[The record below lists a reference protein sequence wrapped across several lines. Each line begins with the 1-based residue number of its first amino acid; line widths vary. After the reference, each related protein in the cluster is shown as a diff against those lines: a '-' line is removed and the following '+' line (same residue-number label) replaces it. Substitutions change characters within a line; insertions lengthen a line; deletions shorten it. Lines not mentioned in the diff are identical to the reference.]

1 MTLPKTVLCTPYM
14 EISMLN
20 TTFTGNIT
28 FAEIVE
34 QDAKVENPF
43 LKIVVAVNDVNDNG
57 VTVIV
62 RTKNGLLEAARNGE
76 DLVGIRVVING
87 TIDLA
92 SISSHWMNDE
102 GGLVAR
108 KKPQFRLFANSIE
121 RMNRKPAPQAI
132 QPELAVG

>member
-1 MTLPKTVLCTPYM
+1 
-14 EISMLN
+14 MLN

-57 VTVIV
+57 LRITV

-76 DLVGIRVVING
+76 NLVGTRVVING
-87 TIDLA
+87 TIDIA
-92 SISSHWMNDE
+92 SIRSHYVDE
-102 GGLVAR
+102 NGDLVALKQPNAR
-108 KKPQFRLFANSIE
+108 VYANAIE
-121 RMNRKPAPQAI
+121 RMNRKPEPATVQT
-132 QPELAVG
+132 ELVVK

>member
-1 MTLPKTVLCTPYM
+1 
-14 EISMLN
+14 MLN
-20 TTFTGNIT
+20 TTLTGNIT
-28 FAEIVE
+28 FTEIVE
-34 QDAKVENPF
+34 KDDKVENPF

-76 DLVGIRVVING
+76 DLVGTRVVING

-132 QPELAVG
+132 QTELAVS

>member
-1 MTLPKTVLCTPYM
+1 
-14 EISMLN
+14 MLN
-20 TTFTGNIT
+20 TTLTGNIT
-28 FAEIVE
+28 FTEIVE
-34 QDAKVENPF
+34 KDDKVENPF

-76 DLVGIRVVING
+76 DLVGTRVVING

-121 RMNRKPAPQAI
+121 RMNRKPAPATVQT
-132 QPELAVG
+132 ELAVS

>member
-1 MTLPKTVLCTPYM
+1 
-14 EISMLN
+14 MLN

-43 LKIVVAVNDVNDNG
+43 LKIVVAINDVNDNG

-76 DLVGIRVVING
+76 DLVGTRVVING
-87 TIDLA
+87 TIDIA

-102 GGLVAR
+102 GALIAR

>member
-57 VTVIV
+57 LRITV
-62 RTKNGLLEAARNGE
+62 RTQNGLLEAARNGE
-76 DLVGIRVVING
+76 NLVGTRVVING
-87 TIDLA
+87 TIDIA
-92 SISSHWMNDE
+92 SIRSHYVDE
-102 GGLVAR
+102 NGDLVALKQPNAR
-108 KKPQFRLFANSIE
+108 VYANAIE
-121 RMNRKPAPQAI
+121 RMNRKPEPATVQT
-132 QPELAVG
+132 ELAVK

>member
-1 MTLPKTVLCTPYM
+1 M

-20 TTFTGNIT
+20 TTLTGNIT
-28 FAEIVE
+28 FTEIVE
-34 QDAKVENPF
+34 KDDKVENPF

-121 RMNRKPAPQAI
+121 RMNRKPAPATVQT
-132 QPELAVG
+132 ELVVK

>member
-1 MTLPKTVLCTPYM
+1 
-14 EISMLN
+14 MLN

-76 DLVGIRVVING
+76 DLVGARVVING
-87 TIDLA
+87 TIDIA
-92 SISSHWMNDE
+92 SIRSHYVDE
-102 GGLVAR
+102 TTGNLVALKQPNAR
-108 KKPQFRLFANSIE
+108 VYANSIE

-132 QPELAVG
+132 QTELAVK

>member
-20 TTFTGNIT
+20 TTLTGNIT
-28 FAEIVE
+28 FTEIVE
-34 QDAKVENPF
+34 KDDKVENPF

-76 DLVGIRVVING
+76 DLVGTRVVING

>member
-1 MTLPKTVLCTPYM
+1 
-14 EISMLN
+14 MLN
-20 TTFTGNIT
+20 TTLTGNIT
-28 FAEIVE
+28 FTEIVE
-34 QDAKVENPF
+34 KDDKVENPF

-76 DLVGIRVVING
+76 DLVGTRVVING

-108 KKPQFRLFANSIE
+108 KKPQFRLFANAIE
-121 RMNRKPAPQAI
+121 RINRRPAPATVQA
-132 QPELAVG
+132 ELAV

>member
-1 MTLPKTVLCTPYM
+1 
-14 EISMLN
+14 MLN

-57 VTVIV
+57 LRITV

-76 DLVGIRVVING
+76 DLVGTRVVING
-87 TIDLA
+87 TIDIA
-92 SISSHWMNDE
+92 SIRSHYVDE
-102 GGLVAR
+102 NGDLVALKQPNAR
-108 KKPQFRLFANSIE
+108 VYANAIE
-121 RMNRKPAPQAI
+121 RMNRKPEPTTVQT
-132 QPELAVG
+132 ELAVT

>member
-1 MTLPKTVLCTPYM
+1 
-14 EISMLN
+14 MLN
-20 TTFTGNIT
+20 TTLTGNIT
-28 FAEIVE
+28 FTEIVE
-34 QDAKVENPF
+34 KDDKVENPF

-76 DLVGIRVVING
+76 DLVGTRVVING

-121 RMNRKPAPQAI
+121 RRNRKPAPATVQT
-132 QPELAVG
+132 ELAVS

>member
-1 MTLPKTVLCTPYM
+1 M

-57 VTVIV
+57 LRITV

-76 DLVGIRVVING
+76 DLVGARVVING
-87 TIDLA
+87 TIDIA
-92 SISSHWMNDE
+92 SIRSHYVDE
-102 GGLVAR
+102 NGDLVALKQPNAR
-108 KKPQFRLFANSIE
+108 VYANAIE
-121 RMNRKPAPQAI
+121 RMNRKPAPATVQT
-132 QPELAVG
+132 ELAVK

>member
-1 MTLPKTVLCTPYM
+1 
-14 EISMLN
+14 MLN

-57 VTVIV
+57 LRITV

-76 DLVGIRVVING
+76 NLVGTRVVING
-87 TIDLA
+87 IIDIA
-92 SISSHWMNDE
+92 SIRSHYVDE
-102 GGLVAR
+102 NGDLVALKQPNAR
-108 KKPQFRLFANSIE
+108 VYANAIE
-121 RMNRKPAPQAI
+121 RMNRKPEPATVQT
-132 QPELAVG
+132 ELAVK

>member
-1 MTLPKTVLCTPYM
+1 
-14 EISMLN
+14 MLN

-43 LKIVVAVNDVNDNG
+43 LKIVVAINDVNDNG

-76 DLVGIRVVING
+76 DLVGTRVVING
-87 TIDLA
+87 TIDIA
-92 SISSHWMNDE
+92 SISSHWINDD
-102 GGLVAR
+102 GDLIAR

-121 RMNRKPAPQAI
+121 RMNRKPAPATPVQT
-132 QPELAVG
+132 ELAVS

>member
-1 MTLPKTVLCTPYM
+1 
-14 EISMLN
+14 MLN
-20 TTFTGNIT
+20 TTLTGNIT
-28 FAEIVE
+28 FTEIVE
-34 QDAKVENPF
+34 KDDKVENPF

-76 DLVGIRVVING
+76 DLVGTRVVING

-121 RMNRKPAPQAI
+121 RMNRKPAPATVQT
-132 QPELAVG
+132 ELAVG

>member
-1 MTLPKTVLCTPYM
+1 
-14 EISMLN
+14 MLN

-43 LKIVVAVNDVNDNG
+43 LKIVVAINDVNDNG
-57 VTVIV
+57 LRITV

-87 TIDLA
+87 AMDLA
-92 SISSHWMNDE
+92 SIRSHYVNDE
-102 GGLVAR
+102 GQLIALKQPNARVFANTIERLAR
-108 KKPQFRLFANSIE
+108 KAA
-121 RMNRKPAPQAI
+121 PATPVQT
-132 QPELAVG
+132 ELAVS

>member
-1 MTLPKTVLCTPYM
+1 
-14 EISMLN
+14 MLN
-20 TTFTGNIT
+20 ATFTGNIT
-28 FAEIVE
+28 FTEIVE
-34 QDAKVENPF
+34 KDDKVENPF

-76 DLVGIRVVING
+76 DLVGTRVVING
-87 TIDLA
+87 TIDIA

-102 GGLVAR
+102 GGLIAR

-121 RMNRKPAPQAI
+121 RMNRKPAPATPVQT
-132 QPELAVG
+132 ELPVH

>member
-1 MTLPKTVLCTPYM
+1 M

-20 TTFTGNIT
+20 TTLTGNIT
-28 FAEIVE
+28 FTEIVE
-34 QDAKVENPF
+34 KDDKVANPF
-43 LKIVVAVNDVNDNG
+43 LKIVVAVTAVNDNG

-76 DLVGIRVVING
+76 DLVGTRVVING

>member
-1 MTLPKTVLCTPYM
+1 MTLPKTVLCKPYM

-57 VTVIV
+57 LRITV

-76 DLVGIRVVING
+76 NLVGTRVVING
-87 TIDLA
+87 TIDIA
-92 SISSHWMNDE
+92 SIRSHYVDE
-102 GGLVAR
+102 NGDLVALKQPNAR
-108 KKPQFRLFANSIE
+108 VYANAIE
-121 RMNRKPAPQAI
+121 RMNRKPEPTTVQT
-132 QPELAVG
+132 ELAVK

>member
-1 MTLPKTVLCTPYM
+1 
-14 EISMLN
+14 MLN

-57 VTVIV
+57 LRITV

-76 DLVGIRVVING
+76 DLVGLRVVING
-87 TIDLA
+87 TIDIA
-92 SISSHWMNDE
+92 SIRSHYVDE
-102 GGLVAR
+102 TTGNLVALKQPNAR
-108 KKPQFRLFANSIE
+108 VYANSIE

-132 QPELAVG
+132 QTELAVK

>member
-1 MTLPKTVLCTPYM
+1 
-14 EISMLN
+14 MLN

-62 RTKNGLLEAARNGE
+62 RTKNGLLESARNGE
-76 DLVGIRVVING
+76 DLVGARVVING
-87 TIDLA
+87 TIDIA
-92 SISSHWMNDE
+92 SIRSHYVDE
-102 GGLVAR
+102 TTGNLVALKQPNAR
-108 KKPQFRLFANSIE
+108 VYANSIE
-121 RMNRKPAPQAI
+121 RMNRKPAPATVQT
-132 QPELAVG
+132 ELAVS

>member
-1 MTLPKTVLCTPYM
+1 
-14 EISMLN
+14 MLN

-57 VTVIV
+57 LRITV

-76 DLVGIRVVING
+76 NLVGARVVING
-87 TIDLA
+87 IIDIA
-92 SISSHWMNDE
+92 SIRSHYVDE
-102 GGLVAR
+102 TTGNLVALKQPNAR
-108 KKPQFRLFANSIE
+108 VYANAIE
-121 RMNRKPAPQAI
+121 RMNRKPEPATVQT
-132 QPELAVG
+132 ELAVK

>member
-1 MTLPKTVLCTPYM
+1 
-14 EISMLN
+14 MLN

-57 VTVIV
+57 LRITV

-76 DLVGIRVVING
+76 DLVGTRVVING
-87 TIDLA
+87 TVRTPPKHQLDGLSRALDRRQMPRLVWNLGVERCAEVA
-92 SISSHWMNDE
+92 S
-102 GGLVAR
+102 R
-108 KKPQFRLFANSIE
+108 
-121 RMNRKPAPQAI
+121 
-132 QPELAVG
+132 